1 MQIYDYFRIF
11 QYICHMFKT
20 LKRIALVLPVLLLV
34 IPVRAESNEHELGQ
48 TLHSLRTELRKDYQ
62 KRTAAEKRFT
72 DQYRNQRRQMVA
84 TMKRSNEL
92 SLLLYS
98 QKQDYTFDLT
108 YALGTV
114 TKEYNEYTSRR
125 RPYDRIVTSL
135 DWDIDRYARLL
146 EALRRIPPEISRIK
160 IIPDSLAYH
169 NDSLDRMRPIFPAIK
184 NKKELERL
192 RKAIAERMAAD
203 TLNNNGSSNRPFLL
217 TEEEEIDRDSC
228 IFYAAELL
236 KMSAG
241 SKTRV
246 VTDST
251 HYQRAYLHLKESYD
265 YASER
270 TKQLQER
277 IFVQGQ
283 TPYSTILKS
292 FGMQWAFASREMG
305 ERYNFEH
312 LERIDPGT
320 VSFSSPSRGPIL
332 VAFLLFEIIGLVLLV
347 LIILLLFKLAV
358 RVFKGLKKSV
368 SKEQHFSIVVLIA
381 VILNGI
387 ILIVNTEK
395 DTNFISSAASLMG
408 TYLWLLGA
416 TVAALLIRLD
426 PKGLRGGIKLYLP
439 LMITA
444 LVVIGLRIVFMPNRM
459 LNILFTPLL
468 LVFFIWQFIVCLK
481 YGTKASGYDRTL
493 GWLTLLTLGAAT
505 AASFSGYIF
514 VALLIMVWWFFQIA
528 TILTLV
534 TIFYLLEQFRDKQL
548 KEIVDEYK
556 KRLTFVSAAER
567 DNLLFGAT
575 WAYDFVKTVVVPVL
589 AIFSIPFCIKLA
601 LGVFDF
607 TDIFDSI
614 YSHNFI
620 NLTNPDGAPAFRLS
634 FKSIVL
640 LSCLYFIFRYIN
652 YAAYSLFQNFRYS
665 AQLKR
670 TGRKTV
676 RKDEI
681 NFSLGKS
688 IISILVWF
696 TYIIVIIVTLKI
708 PTTSLTIVAGG
719 LSAGIGIA
727 LKDVL
732 NNFIY
737 GIQLMSGR
745 VRVGDWIECDG
756 VRGKVTNISYQST
769 QIETLENA
777 EMSFLNATLFN
788 KNFSN
793 LTHNNSY
800 EFIKII
806 VGVSYGTEVETVRQV
821 LVDAMQELR
830 TKDNYGREVVDPK
843 RGIYVVFDSFGDS
856 SVNLAVKQYVLVAE
870 RIAYVDKAKEVIYD
884 ALNKAGITIPFPQRD
899 IHVIGE

>member
-1 MQIYDYFRIF
+1 MV
-11 QYICHMFKT
+11 KT
-20 LKRIALVLPVLLLV
+20 LKRIALVLPALLLAL
-34 IPVRAESNEHELGQ
+34 PAYAAFNEHELGQ
-48 TLHSLRTELRKDYQ
+48 TLRSLRTELRKDYQ
-62 KRTAAEKRFT
+62 KRTAAEKSFS

-84 TMKRSNEL
+84 TMKKSNEL

-114 TKEYNEYTSRR
+114 TSEYNKYNSNRL
-125 RPYDRIVTSL
+125 PYDRIVTRL

-146 EALRRIPPEISRIK
+146 EALRRIPPEINKLK

-169 NDSLDRMRPIFPAIK
+169 NDSLDRMTPMFPTIK
-184 NKKELERL
+184 SKKELDRL
-192 RKAIAERMAAD
+192 RKAIAERMASD
-203 TLNNNGSSNRPFLL
+203 SLNNNRPFLL
-217 TEEEEIDRDSC
+217 SEDEETDRDSC

-236 KMSAG
+236 KLSAG
-241 SKTRV
+241 NKTRV

-265 YASER
+265 YAMDRS
-270 TKQLQER
+270 KQLQER

-283 TPYSTILKS
+283 TPYSSIIKG
-292 FGMQWAFASREMG
+292 FGRQWSRAAKEMG
-305 ERYNFEH
+305 ERYNFSH
-312 LERIDPGT
+312 LNGADLNN
-320 VSFSSPSRGPIL
+320 VSFNSTARCPIL
-332 VAFLLFEIIGLVLLV
+332 VSFLAVEIVGLLL
-347 LIILLLFKLAV
+347 LILVTAILFKLAV
-358 RVFKGLKKSV
+358 RIFKGLKRSV
-368 SKEQHFSIVVLIA
+368 SKEQHLSIIVLIA
-381 VILNGI
+381 VIINGI
-387 ILIVNTEK
+387 ILIIINNK
-395 DTNFISSAASLMG
+395 DEGFLSSAGSLMG

-426 PKGLRGGIKLYLP
+426 AKNLRGGIRLYLP
-439 LMITA
+439 LMTTA
-444 LVVIGLRIVFMPNRM
+444 LVVIGLRIVFMPNQT
-459 LNILFTPLL
+459 LNVVFTPLL
-468 LVFFIWQFIVCLK
+468 LIFFIWQFAVCLK

-505 AASFSGYIF
+505 AASFFGYIF
-514 VALLIMVWWFFQIA
+514 VALIIMVWWFFQIA

-534 TIFYLLEQFRDKQL
+534 TISHLLQQFRDKQL
-548 KEIVDEYK
+548 KEIIDEYK

-589 AIFSIPFCIKLA
+589 AILSIPFCIKLA

-607 TDIFDSI
+607 TEIFDSI
-614 YSHNFI
+614 YSSNFI
-620 NLTNPDGAPAFRLS
+620 NLTNDDGAPAFRMS
-634 FKSIVL
+634 FQSIVL
-640 LSCLYFIFRYIN
+640 LTCLYFVFRYVN

-688 IISILVWF
+688 VISILVWF
-696 TYIIVIIVTLKI
+696 TYIIVVIVTLKV
-708 PTTSLTIVAGG
+708 PTNSLTIIAGG

-756 VRGKVTNISYQST
+756 VRGRVTNISYQST

-806 VGVSYGTEVETVRQV
+806 VGVSYGTEVEKVREV
-821 LVDAMQELR
+821 LVEALQELR

-843 RGIYVVFDSFGDS
+843 RGIYVAFDGFGDS

-870 RIAYVDKAKEVIYD
+870 RIAYVDKAKEIIYD

>member
-1 MQIYDYFRIF
+1 MV
-11 QYICHMFKT
+11 KT
-20 LKRIALVLPVLLLV
+20 LKRIALILPVLLLAV
-34 IPVRAESNEHELGQ
+34 PAFAAFNENDLGQ
-48 TLHSLRTELRKDYQ
+48 TLHSLRTDLRKDYQ
-62 KRTAAEKRFT
+62 KRTAAEKSFSET
-72 DQYRNQRRQMVA
+72 YRSQRRQMVA

-92 SLLLYS
+92 SLLIYS

-114 TKEYNEYTSRR
+114 MKEYNDYTSRR
-125 RPYDRIVTSL
+125 LPYDRIVTRL

-146 EALRRIPPEISRIK
+146 EALRRIPPEINKIK

-169 NDSLDRMRPIFPAIK
+169 NDSLDRMRPIFPVIK

-192 RKAIAERMAAD
+192 RKAIAERMATD
-203 TLNNNGSSNRPFLL
+203 SLGNNRPFLL
-217 TEEEEIDRDSC
+217 TEEEEADRDSC
-228 IFYAAELL
+228 IIYAAELL
-236 KMSAG
+236 KMSAAN
-241 SKTRV
+241 KTRV
-246 VTDST
+246 VTDSS

-265 YASER
+265 YASDR
-270 TKQLQER
+270 SLQLQDR

-283 TPYSTILKS
+283 TKYSTIIKS
-292 FGMQWAFASREMG
+292 FGRQWKRATMDMK
-305 ERYNFEH
+305 ERYNFS
-312 LERIDPGT
+312 LLKNLDMKN
-320 VSFSSPSRGPIL
+320 VSFSSPERGPMLVMFLFIDIL
-332 VAFLLFEIIGLVLLV
+332 VLVVTIFVVLL
-347 LIILLLFKLAV
+347 LLKLAV
-358 RVFKGLKKSV
+358 RIFKGLKRSV
-368 SKEQHFSIVVLIA
+368 SKEQHFSIVVLIS
-381 VILNGI
+381 VIINGI
-387 ILIVNTEK
+387 LLYAGSSKE
-395 DTNFISSAASLMG
+395 TNFIYSAASLMG

-416 TVAALLIRLD
+416 TVAALLIRID
-426 PKGLRGGIKLYLP
+426 AKGIQGGVRLYLP
-439 LMITA
+439 LMVTA
-444 LVVIGLRIVFMPNRM
+444 LVVIGLRIVFMPNQM
-459 LNILFTPLL
+459 LNVIFTPLL
-468 LVFFIWQFIVCLK
+468 LIFFIWQFAVCLK
-481 YGTKASGYDRTL
+481 YGTHASGYDRTL
-493 GWLTLLTLGAAT
+493 GWLTLLALGAAT
-505 AASFSGYIF
+505 AVCFMGYIF
-514 VALLIMVWWFFQIA
+514 VALIIMVWWFFQIA

-534 TIFYLLEQFRDKQL
+534 TLFHLLEQFRDKRL
-548 KEIVDEYK
+548 KDIIDEYK
-556 KRLTFVSAAER
+556 KRLTFVSAAQR

-575 WAYDFVKTVVVPVL
+575 WAYDFVKTVVVPML
-589 AIFSIPFCIKLA
+589 AILSIPFCIKLA

-607 TDIFDSI
+607 TDIFGHL
-614 YSHNFI
+614 YSNNFI
-620 NLTNPDGAPAFRLS
+620 NLTNADGTPAFRMS

-640 LSCLYFIFRYIN
+640 LACLYFIFRYIN
-652 YAAYSLFQNFRYS
+652 YAAYSLFQNFRYA

-696 TYIIVIIVTLKI
+696 TYIVVIIVTLKI
-708 PTTSLTIVAGG
+708 PTTSLTIIAGG

-806 VGVSYGTEVETVRQV
+806 VGVSYGTEVEKVREV
-821 LVDAMQELR
+821 LVEAMQELR
-830 TKDNYGREVVDPK
+830 TKDSYGREVVDPK
-843 RGIYVVFDSFGDS
+843 KGIYVVFDSFGDS

-870 RIAYVDKAKEVIYD
+870 RITYVDKAKEVIYD

-899 IHVIGE
+899 IHVVNE

>member
-1 MQIYDYFRIF
+1 MV
-11 QYICHMFKT
+11 KT
-20 LKRIALVLPVLLLV
+20 LKRIALVLPVLLLAL
-34 IPVRAESNEHELGQ
+34 PAYAAFNEHELGE
-48 TLHSLRTELRKDYQ
+48 TLRSLRTELRKDYQ
-62 KRTAAEKRFT
+62 KRTAAEKSFS
-72 DQYRNQRRQMVA
+72 DLYRNQRRQMVA
-84 TMKRSNEL
+84 TMKKSNEL

-114 TKEYNEYTSRR
+114 TSEYNKYNSNRL
-125 RPYDRIVTSL
+125 PYDRIVTRL

-146 EALRRIPPEISRIK
+146 EALRRIPPEINKLK

-169 NDSLDRMRPIFPAIK
+169 NDSLDRMRPMFPTIK
-184 NKKELERL
+184 SKKELDRL
-192 RKAIAERMAAD
+192 RKAIAERMATD
-203 TLNNNGSSNRPFLL
+203 SLSRSRPFLL
-217 TEEEEIDRDSC
+217 SEEEETDRDSC

-236 KMSAG
+236 KLSAG
-241 SKTRV
+241 NKTRV

-265 YASER
+265 YAMDRS
-270 TKQLQER
+270 KQLQER

-283 TPYSTILKS
+283 TPYSSIFKG
-292 FGMQWAFASREMG
+292 FGRHWSRAAKEMG
-305 ERYNFEH
+305 ERYNFSH
-312 LERIDPGT
+312 AVGAGISN
-320 VSFSSPSRGPIL
+320 VSFNSPARCPIL
-332 VAFLLFEIIGLVLLV
+332 VGFLIVEIVGLLL
-347 LIILLLFKLAV
+347 LILITSILFKLAV
-358 RVFKGLKKSV
+358 HIFKGLKQSV
-368 SKEQHFSIVVLIA
+368 SREQHFSFIVLIS
-381 VILNGI
+381 VIINGI
-387 ILIVNTEK
+387 ILIILNNKEESFLT
-395 DTNFISSAASLMG
+395 SAASLMG

-416 TVAALLIRLD
+416 TVAALMIRLD
-426 PKGLRGGIKLYLP
+426 AKSLRGGIKLYLP

-444 LVVIGLRIVFMPNRM
+444 LVVIGLRIVFMPNQT
-459 LNILFTPLL
+459 LNVVFTPLL
-468 LVFFIWQFIVCLK
+468 LIFFIWQFAVCLK

-493 GWLTLLTLGAAT
+493 GWLTLLALGAAT
-505 AASFSGYIF
+505 AVSFFGYIF
-514 VALLIMVWWFFQIA
+514 VALIIMVWWFFQIA

-534 TIFYLLEQFRDKQL
+534 TISHLLEQFRNKQL
-548 KEIVDEYK
+548 KDIIDEYK

-589 AIFSIPFCIKLA
+589 AILSIPFCIKLA

-607 TDIFDSI
+607 TEIFDSI
-614 YSHNFI
+614 YSSNFI
-620 NLTNPDGAPAFRLS
+620 NLTNDDGAPAFRMS
-634 FKSIVL
+634 FQSIVL
-640 LSCLYFIFRYIN
+640 LTCLYFVFRYVN
-652 YAAYSLFQNFRYS
+652 YAAYSLFQNFRYA

-688 IISILVWF
+688 VISILVWF
-696 TYIIVIIVTLKI
+696 TFIIVVIVTLKV
-708 PTTSLTIVAGG
+708 PTNSLTIIAGG

-756 VRGKVTNISYQST
+756 VRGRVTNISYQST

-806 VGVSYGTEVETVRQV
+806 VGVSYGTEVEKVREV
-821 LVDAMQELR
+821 LVEALQELR

-843 RGIYVVFDSFGDS
+843 RGIYVAFDGFGDS

-870 RIAYVDKAKEVIYD
+870 RIAYVDKAKEIIYD